1 LRARSTTWCRLVVLG
16 LTLAAAWETFAL
28 RASGQTALSGAEP
41 PPQTQGASVQSYE
54 GLMVREIRVS
64 GGRPAAQDKIW
75 RLITQGEGQAYSRE
89 KVRETVRN
97 LYGTG
102 RYADV
107 RMEAERTP
115 DGAVI
120 LTLYLTPNYFV
131 GAITVQG
138 SPDRPTANQ
147 IINTTKLQLG
157 EQLTLEKVTRAME
170 RVRVLMEDNGF
181 HKSQAS
187 YEELPH
193 PETQQVDIR
202 LTIEPGPRAHVGEV
216 TATGS
221 VKLSRDQLE
230 DISGMHPGDLVTT
243 ERVTRSLERVRRRF
257 QKEGRYTT
265 EVSIVDR
272 AYQPASNAVDYKFDI
287 EPGPR
292 VDVAVEGARISRR
305 ILKQRVPIFEEGAI
319 DEDLLNEGRAN
330 LTDYMQT
337 RGFFEAQVKVY
348 KKQDPN
354 GGQLHIIYDVDS
366 GERHKMVK
374 LTVSGNKY
382 FLTDDLL
389 SRMQVQ
395 TAGRL
400 FSYGRYSQSLLSSD
414 IKGLQDLYHA
424 SGFREIKI
432 TPDVKDDHEGKKNEI
447 SVHLN
452 VEEGPQ
458 TLVGTL
464 HFAGNNSIDEAR
476 LHDLI
481 TPEGQPYS
489 EYNLANDRDQV
500 LTEYLNHGF
509 PDARLEIESKPLA
522 DKSNK
527 MEVTYVIQEG
537 ERVVVDHVLVSGI
550 EHTRKKV
557 VDKELQVH
565 PGDALSQASLYD
577 TQKRLY
583 DMGIFSQV
591 DVALQDP
598 EGREQDKNVLVNV
611 HEGNRYTFNYGFGFE
626 AQTGQPQQGAT
637 TSQGKT
643 GVSPRI
649 SFDVTRLNFRGLNHT
664 LVFKSNVGSLQ
675 QRGLVS
681 YEAPRWLDNDRLRL
695 IFTAFY
701 DNTLSVTTFTSRR
714 LEGSIQA
721 EQILDRF
728 LNPERHVQT
737 LLYRLSYRQ
746 VKAEIT
752 AGFDPN
758 LVPLLSQPARVG
770 GPGFSYIRD
779 KRNSPIESNK
789 GDYFTLDFSW
799 ASGYFGSEAD
809 FSRVLLQHSSYY
821 KIGKKGLVI
830 ARSTRFGLE
839 NTFRNTALAEANSP
853 IPLPAGASVIP
864 LPERLFAG
872 GGNSHRG
879 FSINQAGPRDL
890 QSGQPLGGTSM
901 FINNFE
907 LRFPPV
913 KWPYV
918 GDNMSFVLFHDLGNV
933 FDTPAHLLKGLG
945 HVREG
950 NQEDCKSLTP
960 TPGATCDFNYLV
972 SAIGAGVHYK
982 TPIGPVRLDFGY
994 NMNPA
999 TFPVRTA
1006 PNATTPPHIESL
1018 RRFNVFFSIGQTF

>member
-1 LRARSTTWCRLVVLG
+1 M
-16 LTLAAAWETFAL
+16 LAAAWETFAV
-28 RASGQTALSGAEP
+28 RASGQSAHSFAESV
-41 PPQTQGASVQSYE
+41 QETQGAGSVQGYE
-54 GLMVREIRVS
+54 GLIVREIRVA
-64 GGRPAAQDKIW
+64 GGKVGAQDKIW
-75 RLITQGEGQAYSRE
+75 RLITQGEGQAYSRD

-107 RMEAERTP
+107 RVEAERTP
-115 DGAVI
+115 DGTAI
-120 LTLYLTPNYFV
+120 LTLHLTPNYFV

-138 SPDRPTANQ
+138 APDRPKANQ

-157 EQLTLEKVTRAME
+157 EQLTLEKITRAME

-202 LTIEPGPRAHVGEV
+202 LTIEPGPQAHIGEL

-221 VKLSRDQLE
+221 AKLSRDQLE
-230 DISGMHPGDLVTT
+230 DISGMHPGDRVTT
-243 ERVTRSLERVRRRF
+243 ERVTRSLERLRRKF
-257 QKEGRYTT
+257 QKEGRYTAD
-265 EVSIVDR
+265 VSIVDR
-272 AYQPASNAVDYKFDI
+272 VYRPASNAVDYKFNI

-292 VDVAVEGARISRR
+292 VEVAVEGARISRR

-319 DEDLLNEGRAN
+319 DEDLLNEGRVN

-348 KKQDPN
+348 KKQDPDN
-354 GGQLHIIYDVDS
+354 GRLHIIYDVDS

-374 LTVSGNKY
+374 LTVSGNRY

-389 SRMQVQ
+389 TRMQVQ

-400 FSYGRYSQSLLSSD
+400 FSYGRYSQSLLNSD

-432 TPDVKDDHEGKKNEI
+432 TPDVKDDHEGKRNEI
-447 SVHLN
+447 SVQLN
-452 VEEGPQ
+452 VEEGLQ
-458 TLVGTL
+458 TLVGKSTFEGNHSLPTENLAAKVTEL
-464 HFAGNNSIDEAR
+464 H
-476 LHDLI
+476 
-481 TPEGQPYS
+481 QPYS

-509 PDARLEIESKPLA
+509 PDARLEIQTKPIEGEPNQM
-522 DKSNK
+522 D
-527 MEVTYVIQEG
+527 VTYVVQEG
-537 ERVVVDHVLVSGI
+537 DPVAVDRVLISGL
-550 EHTRKKV
+550 ENTRRKV
-557 VDKELQVH
+557 VEKEVQVH
-565 PGDALSQASLYD
+565 PGNPLSQIALYD

-583 DMGIFSQV
+583 DLGIFSQV

-598 EGREQDKNVLVNV
+598 EGREHDKNVLVDLR
-611 HEGNRYTFNYGFGFE
+611 EGNRYTFNYGIGFE
-626 AQTGQPQQGAT
+626 AQTGQPQKGAT

-649 SFDVTRLNFRGLNHT
+649 SFDVTRLNFRGLNHR
-664 LVFKSNVGSLQ
+664 LIFKSNVGSLQ
-675 QRGLVS
+675 QRGLIS

-695 IFTAFY
+695 TFTAFY
-701 DNTLSVTTFTSRR
+701 DNSLSVTTFTSRR

-721 EQILDRF
+721 EQVLDRF
-728 LNPERHVQT
+728 LNPDRHVQT

-779 KRNSPIESNK
+779 KRNSPIESSK
-789 GDYFTLDFSW
+789 GDYSTVDFSW

-809 FSRVLLQHSSYY
+809 FSRLLLQHSSYY
-821 KIGKKGLVI
+821 RIGKRGLVI

-839 NTFRNTALAEANSP
+839 NTFRNTILAEANSP
-853 IPLPAGASVIP
+853 IPLPAGASIIP

-890 QSGQPLGGTSM
+890 QSGQPLGGASM
-901 FINNFE
+901 IINNFE

-918 GDNMSFVLFHDLGNV
+918 GDNLSFVLFHDLGNV

-950 NQEDCKSLTP
+950 NQQDCKSLAP
-960 TPGATCDFNYLV
+960 IPGATCDFNYLV